1 MKRKIRASTEAVA
14 DAVVP
19 MARTA
24 ESPTIRAYQ
33 AVVSAVA
40 PAVFPT
46 ERFRADTKAM
56 MLREFSRPKVEATTD
71 AGTRDGLADPG
82 SHTFRVESPFE
93 RVTMADMETISPE
106 RADEAAETLRRIA
119 DRHERHTR
127 QL

>member
-1 MKRKIRASTEAVA
+1 MKRKTRASTEAVA

-24 ESPTIRAYQ
+24 ESPTIRSYQ
-33 AVVSAVA
+33 AVVSAIA

-56 MLREFSRPKVEATTD
+56 MLREFNRPKAEATAD

-93 RVTMADMETISPE
+93 SVTMADMESISPA
-106 RADEAAETLRRIA
+106 RADEAAEMLRLIV
-119 DRHERHTR
+119 DRHEQRTHR
-127 QL
+127 L